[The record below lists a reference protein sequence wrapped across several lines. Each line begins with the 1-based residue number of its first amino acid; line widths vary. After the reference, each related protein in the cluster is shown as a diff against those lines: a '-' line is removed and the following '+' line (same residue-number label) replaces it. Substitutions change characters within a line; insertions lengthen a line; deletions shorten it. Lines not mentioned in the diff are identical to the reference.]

1 MSAIKR
7 ILWSVLLSNHS
18 QNYNISDINDEMSD
32 DLAYDED
39 VNEKHSKFKTE
50 ASRPNETTE
59 SANEI
64 SSEPAQKFE
73 TVDTVK
79 VCPY

>member
-1 MSAIKR
+1 
-7 ILWSVLLSNHS
+7 
-18 QNYNISDINDEMSD
+18 MSD

-39 VNEKHSKFKTE
+39 VNEKHSKFNTE